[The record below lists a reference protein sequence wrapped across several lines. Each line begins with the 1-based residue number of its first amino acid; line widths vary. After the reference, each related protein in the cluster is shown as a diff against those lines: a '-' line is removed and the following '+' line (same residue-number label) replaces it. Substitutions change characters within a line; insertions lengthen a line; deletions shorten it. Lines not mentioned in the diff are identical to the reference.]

1 MDHLYLISFIYVM
14 TNIQCRTS
22 STHVTLNLEHN
33 DNLILN

>member
-1 MDHLYLISFIYVM
+1 MDHLYLISFIM
-14 TNIQCRTS
+14 ANIQRRTS